1 MKSIT
6 LRTLV
11 REPLKVKRWTRT
23 GQSVQVTDRG
33 EPLWIVQPAV
43 DGHDEEERCRA
54 VNAIL
59 DEVLRETKSRVS
71 LSRIIRES
79 RR

>member
-11 REPLKVKRWTRT
+11 REPRKVKRWTHT
-23 GQSVQVTDRG
+23 GKPVQVTDRG
-33 EPLWIVQPAV
+33 EPLWILQPAE
-43 DGHDEEERCRA
+43 GAPDEKGRRRA
-54 VNAIL
+54 TLEIL
-59 DEVLRETKSRVS
+59 EEVLRERPSRVS
-71 LSRIIRES
+71 AARLLEES

>member
-33 EPLWIVQPAV
+33 EPLWIVQPTV
-43 DGHDEEERCRA
+43 NGHDEEERCHA
-54 VNAIL
+54 VNEIL
-59 DEVLRETKSRVS
+59 DEVLRERP
-71 LSRIIRES
+71 SRISAARLLLES

>member
-23 GQSVQVTDRG
+23 GQSVQVTDHG
-33 EPLWIVQPAV
+33 QPLWIVQPAV
-43 DGHDEEERCRA
+43 NGHDGEEHRRA
-54 VNAIL
+54 INEIL
-59 DEVLRETKSRVS
+59 DEVLREPKSHFS

>member
-11 REPLKVKRWTRT
+11 RASLKVKSWTRA

-43 DGHDEEERCRA
+43 NGHDEEERCR
-54 VNAIL
+54 VTNEIL
-59 DEVLRETKSRVS
+59 DEVLREQPSKISAARLLEET
-71 LSRIIRES
+71 